1 MKTGFLLLFLG
12 YLALLAGVG
21 VAFSR
26 KMRGLEDFFLAS
38 RKLSAPMLFFTV
50 CASWIGASSVLVTT
64 DQAFRSGL
72 RALWLIGLP
81 AVLTTLIFG
90 LLLAGPIHRLPGLT
104 LADLAEVRY
113 GRAFRHLAALLI
125 VWYMVLFAASQ
136 LVAVGSFLELF
147 LGRSYIFCLA
157 AGAAVVLLVITL
169 GGFFI
174 VAFTDR
180 LHLLLLLSGLIG
192 LFVWLMGA
200 SSPAAV
206 LESASRPGREGI
218 LNLFS
223 GWGESALVVLSFV
236 PAWLVS
242 PVIWQRI
249 QAARSAR
256 SARRGLLASSAA
268 FLLVY
273 ALIVASGMLFLPL
286 YGEARPAHPLLAEA
300 VVGHLPGVLAGLLF
314 VAVIAAILSTL
325 DTAVNAGAFL
335 LTRDVLREFFRNA
348 SGRREVVLGRAAT
361 LLIGGLAFL
370 VATRF
375 QSILKTL
382 GLASEIM
389 TEGLFIPGLAML
401 FMKRKLPLAG
411 LLSLALGGGFSLAGF
426 AAASGLLSLRL
437 PPWPHSVP
445 WGLGLGLSGFIL
457 GAALEALK
465 RGMAHRRSGGSR
477 VY

>member
-1 MKTGFLLLFLG
+1 MKAGFLLLFLG
-12 YLALLAGVG
+12 YLALLVAVG
-21 VAFSR
+21 VVFSKR
-26 KMRGLEDFFLAS
+26 MKGIEDFFLAS
-38 RKLSAPMLFFTV
+38 RRLSAPLLYFTV
-50 CASWIGASSVLVTT
+50 CASWVGASSVLVTT
-64 DQAFRSGL
+64 DEAFQSGL
-72 RALWLIGLP
+72 RALWLVGLP

-90 LLLAGPIHRLPGLT
+90 LFLAGPIHRLPGLT

-125 VWYMVLFAASQ
+125 VWYMVLLAASQ

-147 LGRSYIFCLA
+147 VGRSYLFCLA
-157 AGAAVVLLVITL
+157 AGAVVVLLYITL

-180 LHLLLLLSGLIG
+180 LHFILLLSGLIV
-192 LFVWLMGA
+192 LFFWVWGT

-206 LESASRPGREGI
+206 LESASRPGKEGL
-218 LNLFS
+218 LNVFF
-223 GWGESALVVLSFV
+223 GWRESALVVLSFV
-236 PAWLVS
+236 PAWLIS
-242 PVIWQRI
+242 PIIWQRI

-256 SARRGLLASSAA
+256 TARRGLLASSAT
-268 FLLVY
+268 FLFVY
-273 ALIVASGMLFLPL
+273 ALIVATGLMFLPL
-286 YGEARPAHPLLAEA
+286 YGGARPVHPLLAEA
-300 VVGHLPGVLAGLLF
+300 IGERLPGILAGLLF
-314 VAVIAAILSTL
+314 VAVNAAILSTL

-335 LTRDVLREFFRNA
+335 LTRDVLRGFFRNA

-361 LLIGGLAFL
+361 LVLGGLAFL

-375 QSILKTL
+375 QSILEML

-389 TEGLFIPGLAML
+389 TEGLFVPGLAML
-401 FMKRKLPLAG
+401 FVRRKLPLAG

-426 AAASGLLSLRL
+426 GAASGFLSLRL

-445 WGLGLGLSGFIL
+445 WGLGLGLAGFFL
-457 GAALEALK
+457 GAVIEILK
-465 RGMAHRRSGGSR
+465 RRNPQRRPPRCR

>member
-1 MKTGFLLLFLG
+1 MKAGFLLLFLG
-12 YLALLAGVG
+12 YLALLVAVG
-21 VAFSR
+21 VVFSR
-26 KMRGLEDFFLAS
+26 RMKGIEDFFLAS
-38 RKLSAPMLFFTV
+38 RRLSAPLLYFTV

-64 DQAFRSGL
+64 DHAFRSGL
-72 RALWLIGLP
+72 RALWLVGLP

-90 LLLAGPIHRLPGLT
+90 LFLAGPIHRLPGLT

-113 GRAFRHLAALLI
+113 GRVFRHLAALLI
-125 VWYMVLFAASQ
+125 VWYMVLLAASQ

-147 LGRSYIFCLA
+147 VGRSYLFCLA
-157 AGAAVVLLVITL
+157 AGTAVVLLYITL
-169 GGFFI
+169 GGFFM

-180 LHLLLLLSGLIG
+180 LHFFLLLCGLVA
-192 LFVWLMGA
+192 LFFWALGA

-206 LESASRPGREGI
+206 LETASRPGREGM
-218 LNLFS
+218 LNMFS
-223 GWGESALVVLSFV
+223 GWRESALVVLSFV

-242 PVIWQRI
+242 PIIWQRI
-249 QAARSAR
+249 QAARSPR
-256 SARRGLLASSAA
+256 TARRGLLASSAT

-273 ALIVASGMLFLPL
+273 ALIVATGLLFLPL
-286 YGEARPAHPLLAEA
+286 YGEAEPAHPLLAEA
-300 VVGHLPGVLAGLLF
+300 VGSRLPGVLAGLLF
-314 VAVIAAILSTL
+314 VAVSAAILSTL

-335 LTRDVLREFFRNA
+335 LTRDVLRGFFRNA
-348 SGRREVVLGRAAT
+348 PGRREVVVGRVATILLGS
-361 LLIGGLAFL
+361 LAFL

-389 TEGLFIPGLAML
+389 TEGLFLPGLAML

-411 LLSLALGGGFSLAGF
+411 LFSLALGGGFSLAGF
-426 AAASGLLSLRL
+426 AAASGIFSLRL

-445 WGLGLGLSGFIL
+445 WGLGLGLIGFL
-457 GAALEALK
+457 FGAAVETVK
-465 RGMAHRRSGGSR
+465 RRRETAGSGSAR